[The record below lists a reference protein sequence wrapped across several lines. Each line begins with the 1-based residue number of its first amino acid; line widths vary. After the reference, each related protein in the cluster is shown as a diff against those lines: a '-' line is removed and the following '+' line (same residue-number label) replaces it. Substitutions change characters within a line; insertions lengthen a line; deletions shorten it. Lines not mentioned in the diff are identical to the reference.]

1 MWVFLLLLFPPPS
14 SSYLRMKRQP
24 PASPARGRPAPGR
37 GDEPPR
43 LRDLLHK
50 RGRRS
55 RRIPGRQYCSH
66 WQYCSLSAPHSLG
79 NGGGRNGLRDLRVSS
94 LRSSA
99 RARGNDR
106 ALRLCRRRALL
117 LRRRRAAGAGC
128 QPAHLQRSGGV
139 LRAAACLLM
148 PRPPGPVPRLLPLP
162 PVSLGKCM
170 LSLSCEN
177 RTSSTGT

>member
-1 MWVFLLLLFPPPS
+1 MWVFLLLLPPPS
-14 SSYLRMKRQP
+14 SSYLRMKRPP

-66 WQYCSLSAPHSLG
+66 WKYCSLSAPHSLG
-79 NGGGRNGLRDLRVSS
+79 NGGRNGLRDLRVSS

-106 ALRLCRRRALL
+106 ALRLCFFHTGGLRATFTHGFGAPCGVNGAAGKCRWLC
-117 LRRRRAAGAGC
+117 RRRAAGAGC
-128 QPAHLQRSGGV
+128 QPAHLQRSGGT
-139 LRAAACLLM
+139 LRAA
-148 PRPPGPVPRLLPLP
+148 LPA
-162 PVSLGKCM
+162 S
-170 LSLSCEN
+170 
-177 RTSSTGT
+177 